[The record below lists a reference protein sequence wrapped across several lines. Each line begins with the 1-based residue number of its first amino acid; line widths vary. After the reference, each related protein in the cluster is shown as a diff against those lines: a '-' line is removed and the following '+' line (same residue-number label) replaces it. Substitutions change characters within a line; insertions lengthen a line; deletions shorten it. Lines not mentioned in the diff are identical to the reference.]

1 MLEKQIALIS
11 FDYAGTLLLQTG
23 ETIKIFGSK
32 NIWVYVY
39 YYRVELVIIT
49 REKLT
54 GLTW

>member
-11 FDYAGTLLLQTG
+11 FDYVGTLLLQTG

-39 YYRVELVIIT
+39 YYRVE
-49 REKLT
+49 
-54 GLTW
+54 